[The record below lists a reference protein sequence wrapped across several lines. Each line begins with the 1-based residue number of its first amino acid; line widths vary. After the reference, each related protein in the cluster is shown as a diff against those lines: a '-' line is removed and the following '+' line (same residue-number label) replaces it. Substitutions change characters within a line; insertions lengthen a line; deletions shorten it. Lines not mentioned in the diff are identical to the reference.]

1 MPHVIIKLYPGRS
14 AEQKKQLARE
24 IVKKVTEIAVCKEK
38 SVSVA
43 FEEVTPEDWA
53 ESVYSLEI
61 INKKENLVIKPG
73 YNPFEKKDSSEDAG
87 GKAEFKIRSY
97 QAADQ
102 SAVIDLWHRCNLVVP
117 QNDPRKDIEM
127 KSQVQTELF
136 FVGAIGS
143 RIVATLM
150 AGYDGHRG
158 WIYYLAVD
166 PDYQRRGM
174 GRRMME
180 RAEASLKK
188 RGCSKINLQVRTS
201 NPDVI
206 SFYEHLGYSNDN
218 VIGLGKRL

>member
-1 MPHVIIKLYPGRS
+1 MPHITVKLYPGRS

-24 IVKKVTEIAVCKEK
+24 IVKNVTQIAVCEEK

-43 FEEVTPEDWA
+43 FEEVAPDDWA
-53 ESVYSLEI
+53 ESVYRPDIL
-61 INKKENLVIKPG
+61 NKKENLVITPG
-73 YNPFEKKDSSEDAG
+73 YNPFEIKGSSIVDG
-87 GKAEFKIRSY
+87 GKTEFRIRSY

-102 SAVIDLWHRCNLVVP
+102 PAVIDLWQRCNLVVP
-117 QNDPRKDIEM
+117 QNDPHKDIEM
-127 KSQVQTELF
+127 KSRVQAELF
-136 FVGAIGS
+136 FVGVIGN

-180 RAEASLKK
+180 WAEAALKK
-188 RGCSKINLQVRTS
+188 RGCPKINLQVRTS
-201 NPDVI
+201 NPAVI
-206 SFYEHLGYSNDN
+206 SFYEHLGYSNDD

>member
-1 MPHVIIKLYPGRS
+1 MPHITVKLYPGRS

-24 IVKKVTEIAVCKEK
+24 IVESVTQIAVCEEK

-43 FEEVTPEDWA
+43 FEEIEPDDWA
-53 ESVYSLEI
+53 ESVYRPDIL
-61 INKKENLVIKPG
+61 NKKENLVITPG
-73 YNPFEKKDSSEDAG
+73 YNPFERKSSSIDDG
-87 GKAEFKIRSY
+87 GKTEFRIRSY

-102 SAVIDLWHRCNLVVP
+102 PAVIDLWQRCNLVVP
-117 QNDPRKDIEM
+117 QNDPQKDIEM
-127 KSQVQTELF
+127 KSRVQAELF
-136 FVGAIGS
+136 FVGVIGN

-180 RAEASLKK
+180 WAEAALKK
-188 RGCSKINLQVRTS
+188 RGCPKINLQVRTS
-201 NPDVI
+201 NPAVI
-206 SFYEHLGYSNDN
+206 SFYEKLGYLKDD